1 MTEGT
6 RSAHVELLS
15 RNGAYSRLVG
25 AQKFREKEAED
36 FTDDDASMEG
46 ETAPITLTRE
56 EVDEL
61 ARNEKPQIVRRGT
74 DRSTTSE
81 ILERKQ
87 QEDLESA
94 SSKKSYSFFY
104 LIYRLLKINQ
114 DQKWAYVA
122 GVVASI
128 VVGLSYPVFSIVLGG
143 VVGAFSQEGEALRKA
158 GDHYALLAF
167 IIALVSAAGVGVQS
181 YAFNASSERL
191 SRSLRV
197 GTFAAFMRQDV
208 SFIFFP
214 LFFRRNTD
222 LLLWF

>member
-6 RSAHVELLS
+6 RSAHFELLS

-25 AQKFREKEAED
+25 AQKFREKGAED
-36 FTDDDASMEG
+36 FTDDDASIEG
-46 ETAPITLTRE
+46 GEAAPATLTRE

-61 ARNEKPQIVRRGT
+61 ARNEKPQIMRRGT

-81 ILERKQ
+81 IIARKQ
-87 QEDLESA
+87 QGDLESG
-94 SSKKSYSFFY
+94 STQKPHSFFY

-122 GVVASI
+122 GVIASI
-128 VVGLSYPVFSIVLGG
+128 TVGLSYPVFSIVLGG

-181 YAFNASSERL
+181 YAFNSSSERI
-191 SRSLRV
+191 SRTLRV

-208 SFIFFP
+208 RLHKFLS
-214 LFFRRNTD
+214 LSLSRQY
-222 LLLWF
+222 